1 MKKVKIISWIALVT
15 GLTLSVFF
23 NVKNQFLTLREAEN
37 KNQDLKDKIENLK
50 VDKQKLIKQ
59 IEFATSSAFIDQ
71 QTHEKL
77 ALGSENDVWLIL
89 PTETEIDLRPK
100 MNETEQV
107 AKYKQWLNLFTQ

>member
-1 MKKVKIISWIALVT
+1 MKKVKIISWIALVI

-23 NVKNQFLTLREAEN
+23 NVKNQFLTLREAKNKNYELEN
-37 KNQDLKDKIENLK
+37 KIIELKT
-50 VDKQKLIKQ
+50 DKQKLMKQ
-59 IEFATSSAFIDQ
+59 IEFATSSAFVDQ

-77 ALGSENDVWLIL
+77 ALGTENDVWLIL

-100 MNETEQV
+100 INETQQI